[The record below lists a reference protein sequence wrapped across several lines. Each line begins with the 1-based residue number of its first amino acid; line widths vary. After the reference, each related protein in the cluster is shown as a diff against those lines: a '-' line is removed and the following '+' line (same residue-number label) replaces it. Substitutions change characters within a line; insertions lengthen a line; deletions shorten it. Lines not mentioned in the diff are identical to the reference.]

1 MFSRASLLRLIPA
14 AATPVFVASCDEASA
29 RSAIAKLIEDSEE
42 KRDDGTSM
50 GPTFVRLAWHS
61 SGTWCA
67 KTKTGG
73 SDGGRMKFCP
83 ESRWGANAGLA
94 EARRLIEGVAEA
106 HGLSRADAF
115 TLGGV
120 VAIEGMGGPT
130 IAWQAGR
137 SDAADGSSS
146 PPDGR
151 LPDADKGT
159 LKGTVQHLRDIFH
172 RMGFDDKDIVALS
185 GAHALGR
192 CHETA
197 SGYWGPW
204 TFAETTFSNE
214 YFRLLLEETWTLKTT
229 HNGHAWT
236 GPDQFE
242 DPSGKLMMLPSDVAL
257 LWDKEFRK
265 HVEVYAKDEELF
277 FKDFAAAFAKLLAF
291 GTPGASTGL
300 VGGLKAAVGL

>member
-94 EARRLIEGVAEA
+94 EARRLIEGVATA

-130 IAWQAGR
+130 IAWRAGR
-137 SDAADGSSS
+137 SDAADGSTS

-214 YFRLLLEETWTLKTT
+214 YFRLLLEEAIQLHIAGSPIPVGNERVISPRVWTSNIK
-229 HNGHAWT
+229 
-236 GPDQFE
+236 GPCFTVHSVQVE
-242 DPSGKLMMLPSDVAL
+242 TL
-257 LWDKEFRK
+257 LF
-265 HVEVYAKDEELF
+265 
-277 FKDFAAAFAKLLAF
+277 LLCR
-291 GTPGASTGL
+291 
-300 VGGLKAAVGL
+300 

>member
-94 EARRLIEGVAEA
+94 EARRLIEG
-106 HGLSRADAF
+106 
-115 TLGGV
+115 
-120 VAIEGMGGPT
+120 
-130 IAWQAGR
+130 AGR

-300 VGGLKAAVGL
+300 VGGLKSAVGL

>member
-50 GPTFVRLAWHS
+50 GPTFVRLAWHA

-94 EARRLIEGVAEA
+94 EARRLIEGVATA

-242 DPSGKLMMLPSDVAL
+242 DPSGKLMMLPSDL
-257 LWDKEFRK
+257 LLRDDAKLRK
-265 HVEVYAKDEELF
+265 WAEIYAADNAKFLA
-277 FKDFAAAFAKLLAF
+277 DFSAAFNKLEEN
-291 GTPGASTGL
+291 GCTGL
-300 VGGLKAAVGL
+300 TPVDWA